1 MKLRCSVCV
10 QKRKYSELRMSAL
23 SGFTSKARCSL
34 PVFIAHAGRRHDD
47 DAAAAV
53 HPGGDGPSAD
63 GEESVQR
70 EADGAA
76 GGRPVDRDDQVDKC
90 FVSNLKAF
98 RHIYSKCYRS
108 ALLVLNKVK
117 WNFFVF

>member
-1 MKLRCSVCV
+1 MKLRCPVCV
-10 QKRKYSELRMSAL
+10 QKRRYSELHMSAL

-76 GGRPVDRDDQVDKC
+76 GGRPVDRDDQVDKG
-90 FVSNLKAF
+90 FVSSLKAF
-98 RHIYSKCYRS
+98 THIYSKCYRS
-108 ALLVLNKVK
+108 ALLVLK
-117 WNFFVF
+117 